1 MPDVTL
7 LLVDDE
13 PAVLNLASIFL
24 SKAGYKVFTAPS
36 GLEAISLFPEIRSST
51 EILVTDVRM
60 PVMDGLQ
67 LARSLRESKPDLKV
81 VFMSGYP
88 ASEDLQEEI
97 NQGSAKFLAKPFT
110 PQSIEKEVAGA
121 LLP

>member
-1 MPDVTL
+1 MPDTTL

-24 SKAGYKVFTAPS
+24 QKAGYKVFTAPN
-36 GLEAISLFPEIRSST
+36 GPEALALFQEIRAST

-67 LARSLRESKPDLKV
+67 LARSLREAKPGLKIV
-81 VFMSGYP
+81 YMSGFP

-97 NQGSAKFLAKPFT
+97 NQGNAKFLPKPFT
-110 PQSIEKEVAGA
+110 PQSIQKEVAAA
-121 LLP
+121 LSP